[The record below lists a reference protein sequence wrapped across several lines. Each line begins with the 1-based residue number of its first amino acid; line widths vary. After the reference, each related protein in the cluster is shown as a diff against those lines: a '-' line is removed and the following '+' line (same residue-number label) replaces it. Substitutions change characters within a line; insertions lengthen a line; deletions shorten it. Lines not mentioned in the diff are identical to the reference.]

1 MPPKTKFSR
10 EDIVNAAFEIAES
23 EGFEAIT
30 ARSVAEQLGC
40 SVAPIYVNFEK
51 IDDLVEAVVQ
61 KVQAISE
68 HMLARQTGESLFE
81 NLGRASLA
89 FAREYPV
96 LVREFVL
103 KPNPHMAAYETV
115 EESVIADL
123 AKDEDLR
130 EWTDHDRR
138 RLFFVMR
145 ALQTGMMVLLANG
158 HMPSWLGDEEAEQLL
173 MDVGEDLVFVGNAK
187 RARGN

>member
-1 MPPKTKFSR
+1 MPPRAKFSR
-10 EDIVNAAFEIAES
+10 QDIVNTAFQIAES

-30 ARSVAEQLGC
+30 ARSVAERLGC
-40 SVAPIYVNFEK
+40 SVAPIYVNFEN

-61 KVQAISE
+61 KAQAISE
-68 HMLARQTGESLFE
+68 RMLARQTGESLFE
-81 NLGRASLA
+81 KLGRASLA

-158 HMPSWLGDEEAEQLL
+158 HIPSWLGDEEAEQLL